1 MSSRPPSLPTNPA
14 AVPAA
19 RAGLAGRPRAV
30 PQEAEELPPTPL
42 REQITG
48 TFGRAWK
55 WARQNPGWGVS
66 IALHAVALLIV
77 GAWVVHQE
85 LDSRGLGIQAMFG
98 DHEQAAPFE
107 TIGIEA
113 QLEMTTPENQV
124 SSISTLTNSGGDG
137 EFGGE
142 ISDLLGG
149 AGKGTGEGTGEE
161 SGGVA
166 DPGLGA
172 AFFGS
177 QGAGKTF
184 VYIVDMSGS
193 MYGARFERARR
204 ELISSIE
211 KLNPEQSFHVF
222 FFSDQT
228 FPLFFPKPATSLI
241 KANSSNKK
249 KSVRWIR
256 AREPGG
262 LTNPIMSLRAALDL
276 KPDVIFLLTD
286 GEVDDPEQVRKII
299 QDNNVRTTIH
309 TIAFENEDGANTLE
323 RIAKENRGSFRF
335 VR

>member
-1 MSSRPPSLPTNPA
+1 MSSRPPPLPNRTN
-14 AVPAA
+14 
-19 RAGLAGRPRAV
+19 GGKLGRTA
-30 PQEAEELPPTPL
+30 PQEPKPADDEELPTIP
-42 REQITG
+42 
-48 TFGRAWK
+48 FGQRVSQWLATAWK
-55 WARQNPGWGVS
+55 WVRLNPGWGVS
-66 IALHAVALLIV
+66 IALHTLGLLMV

-85 LDSRGLGIQAMFG
+85 LDLRGMGIQAMFG
-98 DHEQAAPFE
+98 EHEQAAPFE

-113 QLEMTTPENQV
+113 DVEVATSENQV
-124 SSISTLTNSGGDG
+124 SSISTLTKSGGDA

-149 AGKGTGEGTGEE
+149 AGRGSGEGEGDE

-184 VYIVDMSGS
+184 IYIVDMSGS
-193 MYGARFERARR
+193 MYGARFERARK

-211 KLNPEQSFHVF
+211 KLNGEQSFHVF

-228 FPLFFPKPATSLI
+228 FPLFAPKPATALI

-249 KSVRWIR
+249 KAVRWIR

-262 LTNPIMSLRAALDL
+262 LTNPIMSLRLALEL
-276 KPDVIFLLTD
+276 KPDVVFLLTD

-299 QDNNVRTTIH
+299 KDNNVRTTIH

>member
-1 MSSRPPSLPTNPA
+1 MSSRPPPLPTRTTGEKSGR
-14 AVPAA
+14 AA
-19 RAGLAGRPRAV
+19 RPEPTEDEERPGV
-30 PQEAEELPPTPL
+30 P
-42 REQITG
+42 
-48 TFGRAWK
+48 FGQRVSAWVATAWK
-55 WARQNPGWGVS
+55 WCRTNPGWGVS
-66 IALHAVALLIV
+66 IALHTLGLLMV

-85 LDSRGLGIQAMFG
+85 LDNRGLGIQAMFG
-98 DHEQAAPFE
+98 DHEIAAPFE
-107 TIGIEA
+107 NIGIEA
-113 QLEMTTPENQV
+113 EVEVESPENPIA
-124 SSISTLTNSGGDG
+124 SISNLTKSGGDG

-149 AGKGTGEGTGEE
+149 GGQGSGEGSGDD

-166 DPGLGA
+166 DPELGA

-193 MYGARFERARR
+193 MYGARFERARK

-211 KLNPEQSFHVF
+211 KLNGEQSFHVF

-228 FPLFFPKPATSLI
+228 FPLFFPKPASALI
-241 KANSSNKK
+241 KANGANKK
-249 KSVRWIR
+249 KAVRWIR

-262 LTNPIMSLRAALDL
+262 LTNPIMSLRLALEL
-276 KPDVIFLLTD
+276 KPDVVFLLTD
-286 GEVDDPEQVRKII
+286 GEVDDPDQVRKII
-299 QDNNVRTTIH
+299 KDNNVRTTIH

>member
-1 MSSRPPSLPTNPA
+1 MNGQT
-14 AVPAA
+14 
-19 RAGLAGRPRAV
+19 
-30 PQEAEELPPTPL
+30 EDEELPPTPL
-42 REQITG
+42 TG
-48 TFGRAWK
+48 RISAWIDKAWK
-55 WARQNPGWGVS
+55 WARQNPGWGIS
-66 IALHAVALLIV
+66 IALHTLALLLV

-85 LDSRGLGIQAMFG
+85 LDTRGMGIQAMFG
-98 DHEQAAPFE
+98 DHELASPFE

-113 QLEMTTPENQV
+113 EVEAATPENQV

-149 AGKGTGEGTGEE
+149 AGKGTSEGTGEE

-193 MYGARFERARR
+193 MYGARCERARK

-211 KLNPEQSFHVF
+211 KLNGDQSFHVF

-228 FPLFFPKPATSLI
+228 FPLFFPKPATALI
-241 KANSSNKK
+241 KANPSNKK
-249 KSVRWIR
+249 KAVRWIR

-262 LTNPIMSLRAALDL
+262 LTNPIMSLRSALEL

-286 GEVDDPEQVRKII
+286 GEVDDPEAVRKII
-299 QDNNVRTTIH
+299 KDNNVRTTIH
-309 TIAFENEDGANTLE
+309 TIAFENEDGATTLE

>member
-1 MSSRPPSLPTNPA
+1 MSSRPPPRPATAA
-14 AVPAA
+14 AVSPAQPK
-19 RAGLAGRPRAV
+19 LAVRHREDSQDDIDNRPV
-30 PQEAEELPPTPL
+30 PLTQRLS
-42 REQITG
+42 
-48 TFGRAWK
+48 AWIGAAWQ
-55 WARQNPGWGVS
+55 WARHNPGWGVS
-66 IALHAVALLIV
+66 IALHALALLVV

-85 LDSRGLGIQAMFG
+85 LDTRGLGIQAMFG

-113 QLEMTTPENQV
+113 EVEVATPDNQV

-149 AGKGTGEGTGEE
+149 TGKGTGEGTGEE

-184 VYIVDMSGS
+184 IYIVDMSGS
-193 MYGARFERARR
+193 MYGGRFERARR

-228 FPLFFPKPATSLI
+228 FPLFYPKPANSLI

-249 KSVRWIR
+249 KAVRWIR

-262 LTNPIMSLRAALDL
+262 LTNPIMSLRSALEL

-286 GEVDDPEQVRKII
+286 GEVDDPDQVRKII

>member
-1 MSSRPPSLPTNPA
+1 MSSRHSSLPATPA
-14 AVPAA
+14 AVPTGKT
-19 RAGLAGRPRAV
+19 GLAGRLRDR
-30 PQEAEELPPTPL
+30 PQETEDLPPTTL
-42 REQITG
+42 TRRLSAWV
-48 TFGRAWK
+48 GRTWK

-66 IALHAVALLIV
+66 IALHALLLLTV

-85 LDSRGLGIQAMFG
+85 LDTRGMGIQAMFG
-98 DHEQAAPFE
+98 DHEQASPFE

-113 QLEMTTPENQV
+113 AVEVATPENQI

-142 ISDLLGG
+142 IDDLLGG
-149 AGKGTGEGTGEE
+149 NGKGSGEGTGDEA
-161 SGGVA
+161 GGVA

-193 MYGARFERARR
+193 MYGARFERARK

-211 KLNPEQSFHVF
+211 KLQAEQSFHVF

-228 FPLFFPKPATSLI
+228 FPLFFPKPATLLI

-249 KSVRWIR
+249 KAVRWIR

-262 LTNPIMSLRAALDL
+262 LTNPIMSLRLALEL
-276 KPDVIFLLTD
+276 KPDVVFLLTD
-286 GEVDDPEQVRKII
+286 GEVDDPEAVRKII
-299 QDNNVRTTIH
+299 RDNNVRTTIH
-309 TIAFENEDGANTLE
+309 TIAFENEDGATTLE

>member
-1 MSSRPPSLPTNPA
+1 MSSRHSSLPATPA
-14 AVPAA
+14 AVPTGKT
-19 RAGLAGRPRAV
+19 GLAGRLRDR
-30 PQEAEELPPTPL
+30 PQETEDLPPTTL
-42 REQITG
+42 TRRLSAWV
-48 TFGRAWK
+48 GRTWK

-66 IALHAVALLIV
+66 IALHALLLLTV

-85 LDSRGLGIQAMFG
+85 LDTRGMGIQAMFG
-98 DHEQAAPFE
+98 DHEQASPFE

-113 QLEMTTPENQV
+113 AVEVATPENQI

-142 ISDLLGG
+142 IDDLLGG
-149 AGKGTGEGTGEE
+149 NGKGSGEGTGDEA
-161 SGGVA
+161 GGVA